1 MLSPMMETD
10 VCVNIFLNQECVL
23 LLKAIVRLLP
33 QGDEM
38 LGGML
43 ESSSR
48 SEENLCH
55 WNKCCRGRLQIWLRP
70 REFKIDS
77 VSWNLE
83 DHLVPTNSSW
93 IYLFHSLPVKWSFCL
108 FLNNSSVLEYTTI
121 FTLIKTLQV
130 KKKKQKKKLYKY
142 LRTTSL
148 YICFH

>member
-1 MLSPMMETD
+1 MMETD

-55 WNKCCRGRLQIWLRP
+55 
-70 REFKIDS
+70 
-77 VSWNLE
+77 
-83 DHLVPTNSSW
+83 
-93 IYLFHSLPVKWSFCL
+93 
-108 FLNNSSVLEYTTI
+108 
-121 FTLIKTLQV
+121 
-130 KKKKQKKKLYKY
+130 
-142 LRTTSL
+142 
-148 YICFH
+148 